1 MRAAIARMPVN
12 ADVWLHAAVVAAG
25 FDLRADAQKYLN
37 IAIQLDAAAEKSE
50 EAAAVRARLNPAAV
64 QFR

>member
-1 MRAAIARMPVN
+1 MPAS

-25 FDLRADAQKYLN
+25 FDLRADAAKYLN
-37 IAIQLDAAAEKSE
+37 IAIQLNAALDKSE

-64 QFR
+64 QSR